1 MDILR
6 INVDFFTKQINP
18 MNTYALLGDKLPEM
32 EIKSDYLNYLI
43 NKGEKK
49 LKIICAPNNRNNPKL
64 PDDISVRFLPL
75 LYSQGEY
82 NENSLN
88 FIQLTK
94 EQMKK
99 FKLQQNNRFI
109 RSFNRLHPFSIFYG
123 TKYDKLIKETG
134 ELTLPAPFYAVK
146 NDWCKPEDTSF
157 DSIVKGIRI
166 DKGSGFVV
174 DDPELKKKFSGI
186 LSDIIMQLFRVP
198 FGHHISLNIKMF
210 EPETVLSRYVKLFS
224 YANVYLLQASEPN
237 LSPYGRFKL
246 VIAFLFSGLYIGCKQ
261 LKPFNPF
268 IGETFQGEF
277 PNGAKIYVENVTRK
291 PLVAR
296 FLIRYKKKY
305 EISGYWD
312 LDVQTQGLGNE
323 MTIVQKGPVII
334 KFPELNE
341 SFVGHIPFVKVVN
354 ARSESKRATLFF
366 GSLICVDQ
374 KHNYKCWIE
383 FNFNKKCF
391 HEVRG
396 CTMNYEFPEDYKY
409 DANKEWVFGNE
420 FKMDKDIK
428 TNQKKT
434 KMNDNYSINEKISG
448 SFIQHLKI
456 GDDIIWDIT
465 KNLPDPIS
473 PVKYCIPSDGRFRE
487 DLNWLYRSFYFADN
501 NEEEE
506 IYREIG
512 MKWKVMMEEFNRWE
526 RKRRMGYNES
536 NGY

>member
-1 MDILR
+1 M
-6 INVDFFTKQINP
+6 
-18 MNTYALLGDKLPEM
+18 
-32 EIKSDYLNYLI
+32 
-43 NKGEKK
+43 
-49 LKIICAPNNRNNPKL
+49 
-64 PDDISVRFLPL
+64 
-75 LYSQGEY
+75 
-82 NENSLN
+82 
-88 FIQLTK
+88 
-94 EQMKK
+94 
-99 FKLQQNNRFI
+99 
-109 RSFNRLHPFSIFYG
+109 
-123 TKYDKLIKETG
+123 
-134 ELTLPAPFYAVK
+134 
-146 NDWCKPEDTSF
+146 
-157 DSIVKGIRI
+157 
-166 DKGSGFVV
+166 
-174 DDPELKKKFSGI
+174 
-186 LSDIIMQLFRVP
+186 
-198 FGHHISLNIKMF
+198 
-210 EPETVLSRYVKLFS
+210 
-224 YANVYLLQASEPN
+224 
-237 LSPYGRFKL
+237 
-246 VIAFLFSGLYIGCKQ
+246 
-261 LKPFNPF
+261 
-268 IGETFQGEF
+268 
-277 PNGAKIYVENVTRK
+277 
-291 PLVAR
+291 
-296 FLIRYKKKY
+296 
-305 EISGYWD
+305 
-312 LDVQTQGLGNE
+312 DVQTQGLGNE